1 MGINSQGVAY
11 NFGQLGSAYTD
22 VANVIVPPVGQVI
35 VAITFL
41 AANTPTVLTPEKL
54 TTTTGSAGA
63 GSGPSYISIAGTGNV
78 VLATA
83 ESDQNFRGAHA
94 SAILT
99 PGAAELAYLTT
110 GAAGQ
115 TITLTT
121 AAPVGTVRVGQNVL
135 LANTAAD
142 NDGSTPMVLDVST
155 TDGCPIPIYSG
166 PNRTGVKVTSH
177 PTTTTVTLDA
187 PITTSSQS
195 LIFLDEHHGAGGITA
210 AGQLYPKGVVIYGRW
225 TAFKGESG
233 KGVICYF
240 GK

>member
-94 SAILT
+94 SAIGNGT
-99 PGAAELAYLTT
+99 DT
-110 GAAGQ
+110 AAG
-115 TITLTT
+115 TEHTLTT
-121 AAPVGTVRVGQNVL
+121 AAPVGTVRVGQYVL

-142 NDGSTPMVLDVST
+142 NDGSTPMVLDTSA
-155 TDGCPIPIYSG
+155 TDGCPIPIHSG
-166 PNRTGVKVTSH
+166 PNKQGVRVTSH
-177 PTTTTVTLDA
+177 SATNKVTLDA
-187 PITTSSQS
+187 NITSATQS
-195 LIFLDEHHGAGGITA
+195 LIFLDEQHGAGGITA
-210 AGQLYPKGVVIYGRW
+210 AGQEFPGGLTIYGRW
-225 TAFKGESG
+225 TAFKPSAA
-233 KGVICYF
+233 GVICYF
-240 GK
+240 GY